1 MIMLKMFFLFF
12 FPALLFI
19 ASVGV
24 NLYIVYRD
32 LVKVLDNFE
41 GSTVVSSY
49 GDMWGRGSLYA
60 RCTLVSIIAGGLMFP
75 RKHIRNG
82 TLDRQE
88 FARLPAAIKFRMQLY
103 IGLLVS
109 AFFCF
114 FLTGIVLVIL
124 KETKCC

>member
-1 MIMLKMFFLFF
+1 MIVLKMFFLFF
-12 FPALLFI
+12 FPALLFS

-32 LVKVLDNFE
+32 LVKVLDNFK
-41 GSTVVSSY
+41 GSDIVSSY
-49 GDMWGRGSLYA
+49 GDMWGHGSLYA
-60 RCTLVSIIAGGLMFP
+60 RCTLVSIVAGGLVFP
-75 RKHIRNG
+75 RKHLRNG

-88 FARLPAAIKFRMQLY
+88 FARLPDAIKFRMQLY
-103 IGLLVS
+103 IVLLAS

-114 FLTGIVLVIL
+114 FLTAIVLAIL